1 MINNKGAKM
10 KNLKKIILTTL
21 TATLLTGCCWTDHSD
36 TIREVAEP
44 MLKEL
49 DAFYKE
55 NKRHPNVKERD
66 IMLKEVGCEMDGD
79 VCLYNGDKIV
89 IDESSAYNGDY
100 DMWMK
105 IEKTIC
111 FSEVYSNGTIMK
123 VNCRNKP
130 CIKLGQ

>member
-1 MINNKGAKM
+1 MRS
-10 KNLKKIILTTL
+10 LKIILTTL

-66 IMLKEVGCEMDGD
+66 IMLKKVGCEMDGD
-79 VCLYNGDKIV
+79 ECLYDRDKIL
-89 IDESSAYNGDY
+89 IDTHSY
-100 DMWMK
+100 DGEYSFGMTL
-105 IEKTIC
+105 EKTYC
-111 FSEVYSNGTIMK
+111 NFSLQKNEELDSVRCYN
-123 VNCRNKP
+123 NP
-130 CIKLGQ
+130 CVKLGQ